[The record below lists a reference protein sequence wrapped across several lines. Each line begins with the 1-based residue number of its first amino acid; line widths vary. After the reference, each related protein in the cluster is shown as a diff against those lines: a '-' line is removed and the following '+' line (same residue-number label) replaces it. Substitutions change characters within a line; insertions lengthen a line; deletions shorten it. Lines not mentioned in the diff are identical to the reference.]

1 MKKIGIIGFSSF
13 TKEII
18 CNLKNKFDIFV
29 SNDYY
34 DKTEFNS
41 NIQAIKKKYNCNVY
55 KLSNFN
61 TFNYDA
67 LITLVNIN
75 QRTNIIQEQLPKNT
89 SYYTYI
95 DKYALIMDK
104 NCIIGKGSIICAGSI
119 LTNNIKIG
127 NFSQINLNT
136 TIGHDTI
143 TGTYFTT
150 APGTNISGNCIIG
163 DRVYCGTNSSIREKI
178 KICDDVVLGLNAGVV
193 KDITTTGVY
202 TGTPCKKMA

>member
-1 MKKIGIIGFSSF
+1 MKKIGVIGFSSF

-61 TFNYDA
+61 TFSHDA
-67 LITLVNIN
+67 LITLANIN
-75 QRTNIIQEQLPKNT
+75 QRTNIVQEQLPKNT

-127 NFSQINLNT
+127 DFSQINLNT

-143 TGTYFTT
+143 TGSYFTT
-150 APGTNISGNCIIG
+150 APGTNISGSCDIG

-193 KDITTTGVY
+193 KDITVPGVY
-202 TGTPCKKMA
+202 TGTPCKKL